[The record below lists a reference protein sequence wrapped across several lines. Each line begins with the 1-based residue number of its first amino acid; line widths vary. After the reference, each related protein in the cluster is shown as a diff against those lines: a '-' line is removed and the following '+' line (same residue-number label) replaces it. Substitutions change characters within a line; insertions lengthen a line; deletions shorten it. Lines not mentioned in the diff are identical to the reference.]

1 MLAVAFDGS
10 VDIGKPKS
18 MTDEQCSSLPIFQ
31 AVMEKKE
38 DPPGFA
44 LSGFTQNGE
53 IDGPTYP
60 FTLSAWKPS
69 KEDLEALNRGEPIW
83 VRILS
88 HVVFPMSL
96 FTVDANGEIN
106 Q

>member
-1 MLAVAFDGS
+1 MLAVNFEGARE
-10 VDIGKPKS
+10 IGKPKN
-18 MTDEQCSSLPIFQ
+18 MTDEECSGLPIFQ
-31 AVMEKKE
+31 AVMDKKE

-44 LSGFTQNGE
+44 FAGFAHTE
-53 IDGPTYP
+53 ILDGPQYP

-96 FTVDANGEIN
+96 FTLDAAGEIN